1 MNVRYCD
8 NICLRISRAV
18 AVTNFV
24 NCRHPRALAPK
35 YRLLWKK
42 PPWWYFHVFQWRS
55 HCSRLASLK
64 GCSSKVVG
72 GWAMIPLDHGSVDL
86 SQVCTDFR
94 YSLPENFHDMEII
107 GLKIVA
113 ILSSCGVRGE
123 ESKSWSW
130 ASRNSSKCRNYRS
143 LHQMNIFIKTR
154 CLVAPEFTYGEAHIG
169 SSGIQRW
176 NRLAKFRTPVP
187 LHRSAMDFEGK
198 RNLFS

>member
-1 MNVRYCD
+1 MESETGLIFQASTPKSRVHD
-8 NICLRISRAV
+8 NGP
-18 AVTNFV
+18 T
-24 NCRHPRALAPK
+24 
-35 YRLLWKK
+35 
-42 PPWWYFHVFQWRS
+42 
-55 HCSRLASLK
+55 
-64 GCSSKVVG
+64 
-72 GWAMIPLDHGSVDL
+72 DL

-176 NRLAKFRTPVP
+176 NRLAKFRTPVL
-187 LHRSAMDFEGK
+187 LHCSAMDFEGK
-198 RNLFS
+198 RNLFSKLTTFFESL